1 MKFKTIPS
9 PPSHRARHTHTHT
22 KTTNTTTQYAQ
33 YGTYAIPCVG
43 RRRLSWHEKLQ
54 YQAPLFRRATR
65 LQGQYGYAGA
75 LCSDAR
81 STMRSTLTKGVSG
94 LPAAISSS
102 GFERS
107 TKKMHIKTISSPPP
121 TPATTT
127 PASSLSFSFVDW
139 PLSRVWFPGA
149 GGAPGVRTG
158 GGAVVLWGGGGGLYA
173 GGLGDGGGGIGGA
186 LGRGGGGGGGGGEGG
201 GRGGGKGAGGVGG
214 EGGMKVGKT
223 SYHTAAGAVVLTTSL
238 SSTKLSAASR

>member
-1 MKFKTIPS
+1 M
-9 PPSHRARHTHTHT
+9 
-22 KTTNTTTQYAQ
+22 
-33 YGTYAIPCVG
+33 G

-121 TPATTT
+121 TPATTI

-139 PLSRVWFPGA
+139 PLS
-149 GGAPGVRTG
+149 
-158 GGAVVLWGGGGGLYA
+158 
-173 GGLGDGGGGIGGA
+173 
-186 LGRGGGGGGGGGEGG
+186 
-201 GRGGGKGAGGVGG
+201 
-214 EGGMKVGKT
+214 
-223 SYHTAAGAVVLTTSL
+223 
-238 SSTKLSAASR
+238 

>member
-1 MKFKTIPS
+1 
-9 PPSHRARHTHTHT
+9 
-22 KTTNTTTQYAQ
+22 
-33 YGTYAIPCVG
+33 
-43 RRRLSWHEKLQ
+43 
-54 YQAPLFRRATR
+54 
-65 LQGQYGYAGA
+65 
-75 LCSDAR
+75 
-81 STMRSTLTKGVSG
+81 MRSTLTKGVSG

-158 GGAVVLWGGGGGLYA
+158 GGAVVLGGGGGGLYA